1 MQDLLPRLTSRKFLL
16 AVLTAITAMLQAG
29 AGNITPAEAMNAVVA
44 VVVAFTAA
52 EGLADALER
61 KANAEA
67 PIVVRETEDFVE

>member
-1 MQDLLPRLTSRKFLL
+1 
-16 AVLTAITAMLQAG
+16 MLQAG